1 MSDPDY
7 DDDIDD
13 VLTDLDDPDDV
24 DLDEDEEDDP
34 ALDSDEPDYADP
46 DSDADED
53 DESSRVDAPAHI
65 PGRGA
70 HPYALDDLGTPAEQ
84 RAGHSLDERLARE
97 EPDVFE
103 EEGAER
109 DEDASDPAYDTLDPP
124 DVPPERESVGPE
136 QSAVHGHPDTD
147 DE

>member
-7 DDDIDD
+7 EGDLDD
-13 VLTDLDDPDDV
+13 VLTDLDDPRDA
-24 DLDEDEEDDP
+24 DLDEDEEGDP
-34 ALDSDEPDYADP
+34 ALVGDEPDYADP

-53 DESSRVDAPAHI
+53 DESLRVDAPAHI
-65 PGRGA
+65 PGRGG

-84 RAGHSLDERLARE
+84 RAGDSLDERLARE

-103 EEGAER
+103 EPDAGR
-109 DEDASDPAYDTLDPP
+109 DEDAGAPAYATLEPP
-124 DVPPERESVGPE
+124 DVEPERESAGPE
-136 QSAVHGHPDTD
+136 ESAVHVHPDTD